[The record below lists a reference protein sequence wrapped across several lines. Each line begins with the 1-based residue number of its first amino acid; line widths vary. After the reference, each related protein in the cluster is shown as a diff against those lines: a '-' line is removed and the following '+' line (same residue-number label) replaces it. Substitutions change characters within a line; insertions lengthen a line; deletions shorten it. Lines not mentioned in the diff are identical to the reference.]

1 MATILERRKKIEK
14 EQKRFVRKL
23 RALQEECPHPVERVD
38 VTGAGFGLV
47 TVCQDCLKEAVREH
61 ASNTNATP

>member
-23 RALQEECPHPVERVD
+23 RALQEECPHPKDRVFI
-38 VTGAGFGLV
+38 TMEGFGYV
-47 TVCQDCLKEAVREH
+47 AQCQDCLKEEVREH
-61 ASNTNATP
+61 AINTDAAA

>member
-23 RALQEECPHPVERVD
+23 RALQEECPHPVERIV
-38 VTGAGFGLV
+38 VGKEGFGFV
-47 TVCQDCLKEAVREH
+47 AVCQDCLKEEVREH
-61 ASNTNATP
+61 ASDPDAAA